1 MCKPG
6 PGHPGPCSVRAQY
19 PADLEAAEAL
29 DDQVRGAGG
38 LLQRGDGKTRAL
50 GSGRGGSGT
59 GNLTQKSVGGTHIH
73 G

>member
-1 MCKPG
+1 M
-6 PGHPGPCSVRAQY
+6 RAQY

-50 GSGRGGSGT
+50 GAEEGAAGLG
-59 GNLTQKSVGGTHIH
+59 I
-73 G
+73 